1 MMYLLCL
8 DVIVAIH
15 TPFENQY
22 SQRKLLY
29 WVFYIDKTKKDRK
42 PIQVNEL
49 SNLNSSLAG
58 WQTFEMKSLEDL
70 IL

>member
-1 MMYLLCL
+1 MGASDILFSAQKFSFLNFVYVLSC
-8 DVIVAIH
+8 AA
-15 TPFENQY
+15 
-22 SQRKLLY
+22 K